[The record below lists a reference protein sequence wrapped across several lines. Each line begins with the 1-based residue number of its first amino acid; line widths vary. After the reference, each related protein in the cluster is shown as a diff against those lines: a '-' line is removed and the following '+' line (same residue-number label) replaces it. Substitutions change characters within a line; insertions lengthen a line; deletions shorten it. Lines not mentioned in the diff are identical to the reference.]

1 MLLNTASGRSKTV
14 CKIRTITMNYSASQ
28 LVNFEEVKDL
38 ILGMGKPTVKV
49 HTQSKI
55 KHKRRGAGTV

>member
-1 MLLNTASGRSKTV
+1 
-14 CKIRTITMNYSASQ
+14 MNYSASQ